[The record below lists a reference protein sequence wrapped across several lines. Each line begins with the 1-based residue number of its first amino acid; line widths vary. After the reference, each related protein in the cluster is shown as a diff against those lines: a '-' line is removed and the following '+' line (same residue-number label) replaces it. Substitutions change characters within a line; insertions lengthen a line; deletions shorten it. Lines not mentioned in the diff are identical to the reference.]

1 MFNLQQTLFSLTAFL
16 HVHELCKSRIK
27 ERRSGLG
34 SVTPASWL
42 LLDSSWICDN
52 PEQEAEHVKS
62 FKTKALRADWLL
74 RQQHIVLGSQ
84 KFSAAFELYLIY

>member
-16 HVHELCKSRIK
+16 HVQELCKSRIK

-34 SVTPASWL
+34 GVTPASWL
-42 LLDSSWICDN
+42 LLDSRWICDN

-62 FKTKALRADWLL
+62 FKTKAFKGGLTTKTATHCPW
-74 RQQHIVLGSQ
+74 I
-84 KFSAAFELYLIY
+84 AEI